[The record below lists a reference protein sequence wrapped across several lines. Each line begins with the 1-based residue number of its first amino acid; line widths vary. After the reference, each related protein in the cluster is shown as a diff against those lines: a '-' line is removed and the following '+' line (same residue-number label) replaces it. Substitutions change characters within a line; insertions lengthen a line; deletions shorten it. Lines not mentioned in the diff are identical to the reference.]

1 MSGKYVG
8 LNDYEK
14 PESAVIGKDFL
25 DYITQIGG
33 YPQWMQYD
41 ETPLNLSGKGMKL
54 LLQTSSEDDAN
65 LMWED
70 DGLVYIFYDPGNP
83 GTFEYV
89 RQEG

>member
-41 ETPLNLSGKGMKL
+41 ETPLNLSGK
-54 LLQTSSEDDAN
+54 
-65 LMWED
+65 
-70 DGLVYIFYDPGNP
+70 
-83 GTFEYV
+83 
-89 RQEG
+89 